1 MSANETPQIANP
13 HTVFDY
19 VVIGSGFGGSV
30 TAMRLA
36 EKGYS
41 ILVLERGKRY
51 EDNDFPETNW
61 NIRKS
66 VWSPALRCFGI
77 LEFSFLNGAIALH
90 GSGVGGGSL
99 MYGNVLMEPDD
110 RLFEAPSWRHL
121 ADWKTILRPHY
132 NTAKRMLGVT
142 TNPRLLKADDVM
154 REIAQAHGTETSF
167 LPTEVGVFFGEESA
181 TVPDPYFG
189 GEGPERTGCNFCGGC
204 MVGCR
209 FNSKNT
215 LPKNYLYFAEKWGA
229 SIIPE
234 VEVRNIRPLTEE
246 GPDRA
251 RYEVEYRSS
260 TAWLFKSIKSVRAR
274 NVVVAAG
281 ALGSLSLLFRC
292 RDQNRSLP
300 HLSERLGDSVR
311 TNSENLQAVTSRD
324 RDTVYSEG
332 IAISSVIRV
341 DELTYVEPVRYSDG
355 SSLIRNLGAP
365 LVDGERVP
373 IRIFRTLWEIIRRPA
388 DFFYA
393 RFFSRWARYTT
404 ILLMMQPVEESLR
417 MRLGR
422 NLFTL
427 FRKGLLFR
435 PDEGQQL
442 PKSPAISNAI
452 TRQFA
457 SKVNG
462 IPESTFMDSL
472 FNYPVTAHLM
482 GGVPFGR
489 DDMEGVIDLDFQVH
503 NYAGLYVVDGSVM
516 PGNPGLNP
524 SLTITALAEYAM
536 SQIPSKEGAILRR
549 PLLSA

>member
-1 MSANETPQIANP
+1 MRPSTIHQIATP
-13 HTVFDY
+13 ETVIDY

-30 TAMRLA
+30 SAMRLA

-41 ILVLERGKRY
+41 VLVLERGKRY
-51 EDNDFPETNW
+51 EDEDFPETNW

-66 VWSPALRCFGI
+66 VWLPLLRCFGT
-77 LEFSFLNGAIALH
+77 LEFTFLNGAIALH

-99 MYGNVLMEPDD
+99 MYANVLMEPDD
-110 RLFEAPSWRHL
+110 RLFESPSWRHL
-121 ADWKTILRPHY
+121 ADWKTILHPHY
-132 NTAKRMLGVT
+132 DTARRMLGVV
-142 TNPRLLKADDVM
+142 TNPRLMKADDVM
-154 REIAQAHGTETSF
+154 RVIAQERGTDASF
-167 LPTEVGVFFGEESA
+167 RPTEVGVFFGQERT

-189 GEGPERTGCNFCGGC
+189 GEGPERAGCNFCGGC

-209 FNSKNT
+209 FNAKNT

-229 SIIPE
+229 SIVPE
-234 VEVRNIRPLTEE
+234 VEVRNIHPLPEE
-246 GPDRA
+246 GPEGA

-260 TAWLFKSIKSVRAR
+260 TAWLTNPHKSVRAR

-281 ALGSLSLLFRC
+281 TLGSLQLLFRC
-292 RDQNRSLP
+292 RDQTRSLP
-300 HLSERLGDSVR
+300 GLSKCLGDLVR

-324 RDTVYSEG
+324 RETVYSEG
-332 IAISSVIRV
+332 IAIGSVIRA
-341 DELTYVEPVRYSDG
+341 DEMTYVEPVRYSDG

-365 LVDGERVP
+365 LVDGSRVP
-373 IRIFRTLWEIIRRPA
+373 NRVLRTLWEVVRHPV
-388 DFFYA
+388 DFLYS

-404 ILLMMQPVEESLR
+404 ILLMMQPVEELLR

-427 FRKGLLFR
+427 FRIGLMFR
-435 PDEGQQL
+435 PEQGQQL
-442 PKSPAISNAI
+442 PKSPAISNTI

-489 DDMEGVIDLDFQVH
+489 DESEGVIDLAFQVH
-503 NYAGLYVVDGSVM
+503 NYPGLYVVDGSVM

-536 SQIPSKEGAILRR
+536 SQIPPHS
-549 PLLSA
+549 

>member
-1 MSANETPQIANP
+1 MNANETHQATSPE
-13 HTVFDY
+13 TVFDY

-30 TAMRLA
+30 SAMRLA

-41 ILVLERGKRY
+41 VLVLERGKHY

-66 VWSPALRCFGI
+66 VWSPSLRCFGT

-99 MYGNVLMEPDD
+99 MYANVLMEPDD

-132 NTAKRMLGVT
+132 ETAKRMLGVT

-154 REIAQAHGTETSF
+154 RQIAQERGTERSF
-167 LPTEVGVFFGEESA
+167 RPTEVGVFFGEENA
-181 TVPDPYFG
+181 TVPDPYFSG
-189 GEGPERTGCNFCGGC
+189 DGPERAGCNYCGGC

-209 FNSKNT
+209 YNAKNT

-229 SIIPE
+229 FIVPE
-234 VEVRNIRPLTEE
+234 AEARNIRPLTEE
-246 GPDRA
+246 GADGA

-260 TAWLFKSIKSVRAR
+260 TAWLWKPRRSVGAR

-281 ALGSLSLLFRC
+281 ALGSLQLLFRC
-292 RDQNRSLP
+292 RDQTRSLP
-300 HLSERLGDSVR
+300 RLSERLGDLVR

-332 IAISSVIRV
+332 IAIGSVIRA
-341 DELTYVEPVRYSDG
+341 DEVTYVEPVRYSDG

-373 IRIFRTLWEIIRRPA
+373 IRILRTLWEIARHPA

-393 RFFSRWARYTT
+393 RFLSRWARYTT
-404 ILLMMQPVEESLR
+404 ILLIMQPVDESLR

-427 FRKGLLFR
+427 FRKGMIFR

-442 PKSPAISNAI
+442 PKSPAISNTI

-457 SKVNG
+457 SLVNG
-462 IPESTFMDSL
+462 IPEAAFMDSL

-489 DDMEGVIDLDFQVH
+489 DDMEGVIGLDFQVH
-503 NYAGLYVVDGSVM
+503 NYPGLYVVDGSVM

-536 SQIPSKEGAILRR
+536 SQILPKEGASSGRD
-549 PLLSA
+549 

>member
-1 MSANETPQIANP
+1 MRTGETPKPDSQD
-13 HTVFDY
+13 TVIDY

-30 TAMRLA
+30 SAMRLA

-41 ILVLERGKRY
+41 VLILERGKRY
-51 EDNDFPETNW
+51 EDKDFPETNW

-66 VWSPALRCFGI
+66 LWSPVLRCFGT
-77 LEFSFLNGAIALH
+77 LEFTFLNGAIALH

-110 RLFEAPSWRHL
+110 RLFDWPSWRHL

-132 NTAKRMLGVT
+132 DSAKRMLGVT
-142 TNPRLLKADDVM
+142 TNPRLLKSDDVM
-154 REIAQAHGTETSF
+154 REIARERGTEASF
-167 LPTEVGVFFGEESA
+167 RPTEVGVFFGVED
-181 TVPDPYFG
+181 TVVPDPYFG
-189 GEGPERTGCNFCGGC
+189 GEGPVRAGCNFCGGC

-209 FNSKNT
+209 FNAKNT
-215 LPKNYLYFAEKWGA
+215 LPKNYLYFAEKWGV

-234 VEVRNIRPLTEE
+234 VEVRNIRPLVKEDSD
-246 GPDRA
+246 GA

-260 TAWLFKSIKSVRAR
+260 TAWFLKPRKTVRAR
-274 NVVVAAG
+274 SVVVAAG
-281 ALGSLSLLFRC
+281 ALGSQHLLFHC
-292 RDQNRSLP
+292 RDQSRSLP
-300 HLSERLGDSVR
+300 RLSVRLGDSVR

-332 IAISSVIRV
+332 IAIGSVIRA
-341 DELTYVEPVRYSDG
+341 DEVTYVEPVRYSDG

-373 IRIFRTLWEIIRRPA
+373 IRIFRTLWEIIRRPV
-388 DFFYA
+388 DFFYV
-393 RFFSRWARYTT
+393 RFFSRWARFTT

-427 FRKGLLFR
+427 FRKGLIFR

-442 PKSPAISNAI
+442 PKSPAISNQI

-457 SKVNG
+457 GKVNG
-462 IPESTFMDSL
+462 VPEAAFMDSL

-489 DDMEGVIDLDFQVH
+489 DDTEGVIGLDFQVH
-503 NYAGLYVVDGSVM
+503 NYPGLYVVDGSVM

-536 SQIPSKEGAILRR
+536 SQIPPKEGAI
-549 PLLSA
+549 